1 MITKFQV
8 IAGITICCQ
17 IFGKHTNLI
26 VQMKSL
32 VTKNSSNTILLFD
45 REITDIVIIKS
56 SMKVTVNDEKNH
68 ACSEKKNLQAF

>member
-1 MITKFQV
+1 
-8 IAGITICCQ
+8 
-17 IFGKHTNLI
+17 
-26 VQMKSL
+26 MKSL

-68 ACSEKKNLQAF
+68 ACSEKKICKHSNLIKLEYY